1 MEGAPHQKV
10 DLPNFLLSI
19 YHIYNTMEI
28 DPSDFISE
36 SSGNASDWS
45 FDTPWFHLTRHQV
58 GGRLLLRKSLK
69 SEFLGDARLRETL
82 KKEYAI
88 GSILGMETEYVV
100 SYYQLVDTLDECYL
114 TMDFVEGLTLAEQVM
129 TDPEFLSRRRNF
141 EYTFLQ
147 FLEAVR
153 TIHHHQV
160 VHLDLKPS
168 NIMLTHVNHDVR
180 IIDLGFC
187 YADAFPDSMG
197 MTNAFAAPEQLDGS
211 GDVDARTDIYCVGK
225 IIEWMI
231 AQLGDRC
238 QWRKD
243 RVVKKIISRCLAE
256 QKKDR
261 WQKVDE
267 IIDFMVQ
274 SRSSKKRTSA
284 LISAILLLSVF
295 AIPYFIFS
303 IPVRSSD
310 KHVLYGNFSLLNRT
324 CEAVGKI
331 TDDYEDQYWEG
342 NLYIYPEIRH
352 WGMDFKVTSIADNAF
367 LEDTTFSTVS
377 LPSTL
382 KRIGSQAFQR
392 CIHLEAIH
400 IPEGVEMIGASA
412 FWRDSCLAKVQLPS
426 TLKVIPSACF
436 HLCAFSSVIVP
447 EGVEEIDLDAFAV
460 CSNLHEVSL
469 PSTLKRIGRGVFW
482 RCDSLKS
489 ISLPA
494 SLQSIGEYAFY
505 ECTNLKQVENHATD
519 PQPVMSLFKDS
530 ISDIHLFVPLE
541 SVDRYKQSPGW
552 NQLMIE
558 PLSIQ

>member
-1 MEGAPHQKV
+1 M
-10 DLPNFLLSI
+10 S
-19 YHIYNTMEI
+19 I
-28 DPSDFISE
+28 DPSEFITGN
-36 SSGNASDWS
+36 SGNDTDWS
-45 FDTPWFHLTRHQV
+45 YETSWFRLTRHQV

-69 SEFLGDARLRETL
+69 PDYLGDARLRDTL

-100 SYYQLVDTLDECYL
+100 SYYQLVDTFDECYL
-114 TMDFVEGLTLAEQVM
+114 TMDFVEGSTLAEQVM
-129 TDPEFLSRRRNF
+129 VDPDFLCRRHTF
-141 EYTFLQ
+141 EHTFLQ
-147 FLEAVR
+147 FLEALR
-153 TIHHHQV
+153 TIHHNQV

-187 YADAFPDSMG
+187 YAGAFPDSMG

-211 GDVDARTDIYCVGK
+211 GDVDARTDIYSIG
-225 IIEWMI
+225 MI
-231 AQLGDRC
+231 LQWVISQLGEHC
-238 QWRKD
+238 QWKND
-243 RVVKKIISRCLAE
+243 RYVKKIISRCLAE

-261 WQKVDE
+261 WQDVDE
-267 IIDFMVQ
+267 LIDFMTQ
-274 SRSSKKRTSA
+274 SNSNKKWTSA
-284 LISAILLLSVF
+284 IICAIFLLSVL
-295 AIPYFIFS
+295 AITYFSFS
-303 IPVRSSD
+303 ISVKSAD
-310 KHVLYGNFSLLNRT
+310 KHVLYGNFSLINRT

-331 TDDYEDQYWEG
+331 TDDYKDQYWEG

-352 WGMDFKVTSIADNAF
+352 WGMDFKVISIADNAF

-377 LPSTL
+377 LPSSL
-382 KRIGSQAFQR
+382 KRIGSQAFMK
-392 CIHLEAIH
+392 CFHLEAIH
-400 IPEGVEMIGASA
+400 IPEGVETIGASA
-412 FWRDSCLAKVQLPS
+412 FWRDSCLAKVQIPS
-426 TLKVIPSACF
+426 TLKVIPSSCF

-447 EGVEEIDLDAFAV
+447 EGVEEIDVDAFAV
-460 CSNLHEVSL
+460 CSNLQEVRL

-530 ISDIHLFVPLE
+530 IVDIHLFVPLG

-558 PLSIQ
+558 PLIKDNSSEIQ